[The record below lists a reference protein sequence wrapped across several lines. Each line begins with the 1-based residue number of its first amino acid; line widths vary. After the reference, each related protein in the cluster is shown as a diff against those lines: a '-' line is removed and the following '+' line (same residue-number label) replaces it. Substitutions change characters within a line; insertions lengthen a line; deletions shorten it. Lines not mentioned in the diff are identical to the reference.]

1 MTFSQTESQP
11 HNLYNRTS
19 QSILTAMRH
28 ALTSGLRAAIYSIPG
43 SNRLRWICG
52 DQPCLSSRRLIA
64 VDFARP
70 YSSGIAIYDGLT
82 PDEALQATGTAET
95 TAPICTDS
103 TDETQYM
110 ADIESIKQAIA
121 KRVGKAV
128 LSRII
133 CGQSQALAKDTVAVA
148 LDYFKRTPKNF
159 NILLHTPETGT
170 WIVSTPERLLEMKLD
185 SCRISTMALAG
196 TMPTPADG
204 LCQWDIKNIRE
215 QAIVS
220 DVIIRQLYRAHVHNI
235 RTSTC
240 NVASGAVT
248 HICTHIYGRA
258 DSPKAY
264 RELLDILSPT
274 PALGG
279 WPRNV
284 ALRLIRKHEKHPRQL
299 YGGYI
304 SVEDDKTAKAFV
316 TLRCARTD
324 NQGRYCI
331 YTGSGILLNSN
342 AEAERDETALKASGL
357 LHSIL
362 NSI

>member
-11 HNLYNRTS
+11 RNLHSRAS
-19 QSILTAMRH
+19 QNILKAMRH

-43 SNRLRWICG
+43 SDELRWICG
-52 DQPCLSSRRLIA
+52 DEPRLSSRRLVA

-82 PDEALQATGTAET
+82 PDEALQATGTAMT

-103 TDETQYM
+103 TDEAQYM
-110 ADIESIKQAIA
+110 SDIESIKQAVA
-121 KRVGKAV
+121 KRTGKAV

-133 CGQSQALAKDTVAVA
+133 CGQSQALSKDTVAVA
-148 LDYFKRTPKNF
+148 LDYFKRTPNNF

-170 WIVSTPERLLEMKLD
+170 WIISTPERLLKMKLD
-185 SCRISTMALAG
+185 SGRISTMALAG

-220 DVIIRQLYRAHVHNI
+220 DEIIRQLNKAHVHNI

-240 NVASGAVT
+240 NVTSGAVA
-248 HICTHIYGRA
+248 HICTHIYA
-258 DSPKAY
+258 TVDSPKDY
-264 RELLDILSPT
+264 RKLLDILSPT

-279 WPRNV
+279 WPRYL
-284 ALRLIRKHEKHPRQL
+284 ALQLIRKYEKHPRQL

-304 SVEDDKTAKAFV
+304 SVEDDKIAQAYV
-316 TLRCARTD
+316 TLRCALTD

-331 YTGSGILLNSN
+331 YTGSGILSNSH

-357 LHSIL
+357 LNSIL